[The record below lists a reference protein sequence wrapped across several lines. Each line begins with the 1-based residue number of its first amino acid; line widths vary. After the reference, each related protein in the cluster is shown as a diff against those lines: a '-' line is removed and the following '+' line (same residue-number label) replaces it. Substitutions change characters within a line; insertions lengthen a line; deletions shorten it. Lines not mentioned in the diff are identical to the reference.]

1 MRVYAP
7 ALPPL
12 CIVAMTAINALY
24 PRAVAVRVNGG
35 AMRQLCKRGVA
46 AVIIAKLRQVP
57 DMIAMSGPRATLQ
70 TEIIGQIVD
79 TISFDNLFFLCVS
92 AKLCFR
98 VSLNHVNAS
107 GKVFIAEKVPAI
119 MNAKDCRN

>member
-35 AMRQLCKRGVA
+35 AMRKLCKFGIA
-46 AVIIAKLRQVP
+46 AVVITKLRQVP
-57 DMIAMSGPRATLQ
+57 NRIAMPRP
-70 TEIIGQIVD
+70 
-79 TISFDNLFFLCVS
+79 
-92 AKLCFR
+92 R
-98 VSLNHVNAS
+98 
-107 GKVFIAEKVPAI
+107 
-119 MNAKDCRN
+119 